1 VSHDQPGQDN
11 PSGGRDE
18 FDHFFSDRGGSSA
31 PRDPDATA
39 WADASYDD
47 RTQVNQHAPY
57 VRPPEAQQYD
67 EFDHANEGYYEPA
80 GYYQEPPP
88 RKSAMWA
95 PVLVI
100 VASLA
105 IVAVVIAIILNN
117 SNGRMA
123 KGSFKPTATVTK
135 TATPSTSQGQSSQS
149 SSSSQ
154 SPSSPSSSPSSS
166 HFATALP
173 GSAASCPGSDSYGT
187 GPKTTCSFAG
197 VVSTLYEAKKNKAG
211 DASFRAKSPATHAKY
226 SVNCQANAYVTCTTE
241 TGAVVYILRN

>member
-18 FDHFFSDRGGSSA
+18 FDHFFSDRGGNSTN
-31 PRDPDATA
+31 RDPDATA

-47 RTQVNQHAPY
+47 RTQANQHAPY
-57 VRPPEAQQYD
+57 VRPPEQQQY
-67 EFDHANEGYYEPA
+67 NEYEPADQGYYEPA

-88 RKSAMWA
+88 RKSTMWA

-135 TATPSTSQGQSSQS
+135 TATQPQTSTQ
-149 SSSSQ
+149 SQ
-154 SPSSPSSSPSSS
+154 SPQTSKPSSSKPSPSSSASKVAKS
-166 HFATALP
+166 LP
-173 GSAASCPGSDSYGT
+173 GSATSCPGTSSYGT

-197 VVSTLYEAKKNKAG
+197 VVSSLYNAKKNKDG
-211 DASFRAKSPATHAKY
+211 DASFRAKSPATH
-226 SVNCQANAYVTCTTE
+226 
-241 TGAVVYILRN
+241 